1 MRRAAPALAAVAL
14 LLLPLLWI
22 EPRTY
27 VTLTVAGLAMGMLL
41 FLVASGLSLIFGL
54 MDVLNFA
61 HGALFSWGAF
71 AGFSAVVLLDRR
83 LGWASAPSPLASLG
97 LLVAAVLAAALVAA
111 ALGVLLERVVVRP
124 VYGQHLFQILITLG
138 ATIVLEE
145 LIRIA
150 WGPNDQVVP
159 LPVAFQG
166 SWDLADVIV
175 LRFPV
180 AAIGLGLLVYAG
192 LQLVLTRTRVGLIV
206 RAGVENGEMVQAM
219 GHDLRRYFTARVR
232 RRLRARGGGRR
243 HVGLLRPVGAPRDGR
258 RAADLRVH
266 RRHHRRARQR
276 HRLPG
281 RRPPGG
287 PLVQLRGVPGPEGR
301 PRREHGAHG
310 AGPAAAA
317 DRPVRRPPMSR
328 GPMRPGPWLGL
339 GLVAL
344 FALVPLAAGSFRTI
358 DLALKIALFGTLA
371 ASYDILLGYTGIVSF
386 GHAMFFGLGAYAVA
400 LALGK
405 LGAVTYGHLALGLV
419 AGPVAA
425 AGVSLLVGLFSL
437 RVQAIFFAMVTLAF
451 AEFAVILAVQLS
463 PLTGGE
469 DGLNLRLPGVLAARA
484 GRAPPRWE
492 SR

>member
-1 MRRAAPALAAVAL
+1 MRRAVPALAAVAL

-83 LGWASAPSPLASLG
+83 LGWASAPSPIASLG

-219 GHDLRRYFTARVR
+219 GHDLRRYFTAV
-232 RRLRARGGGRR
+232 
-243 HVGLLRPVGAPRDGR
+243 
-258 RAADLRVH
+258 
-266 RRHHRRARQR
+266 
-276 HRLPG
+276 
-281 RRPPGG
+281 
-287 PLVQLRGVPGPEGR
+287 
-301 PRREHGAHG
+301 
-310 AGPAAAA
+310 
-317 DRPVRRPPMSR
+317 
-328 GPMRPGPWLGL
+328 
-339 GLVAL
+339 
-344 FALVPLAAGSFRTI
+344 FAAGSA
-358 DLALKIALFGTLA
+358 LAGVGGVMWA
-371 ASYDILLGYTGIVSF
+371 
-386 GHAMFFGLGAYAVA
+386 FFGQSVRPAMGGEQLIFAFIIVIIGGLGSVTGS
-400 LALGK
+400 LV
-405 LGAVTYGHLALGLV
+405 GA
-419 AGPVAA
+419 
-425 AGVSLLVGLFSL
+425 LLVGLSYNYVAFLVPKAALGVNMALMVLVLLL
-437 RVQAIFFAMVTLAF
+437 R
-451 AEFAVILAVQLS
+451 
-463 PLTGGE
+463 PTGLFG
-469 DGLNLRLPGVLAARA
+469 A
-484 GRAPPRWE
+484 